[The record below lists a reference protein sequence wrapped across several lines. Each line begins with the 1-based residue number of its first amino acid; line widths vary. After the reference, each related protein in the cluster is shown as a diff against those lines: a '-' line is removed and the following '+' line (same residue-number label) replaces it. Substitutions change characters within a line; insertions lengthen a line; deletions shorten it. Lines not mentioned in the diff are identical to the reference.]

1 MEKLKA
7 AFLGQKAIAAACLEI
22 LLEEG
27 FRDLVQTAV
36 LVSDPDFRDAFAG
49 RPGVPG
55 LFIPNAGRGT
65 EALLAAMKATGAD
78 LLISVQHPWILP
90 AVVIEAAP
98 RGAFNLHNARL
109 PDYRGHGSISHAIL
123 NGDRT
128 YATTIHWMAPEV
140 DRGPIVCEREVQVGP
155 RETAFSLYGKTLEAS
170 ARNFRDFLSLLLRP
184 QGPPRIPMREGGR
197 FYGKDSLAPLKL
209 IADPA
214 DPVEVDRKSRAFHFP
229 PHEPAYIVAG
239 GAKHYVTPANGGGEA

>member
-1 MEKLKA
+1 MRA

-22 LLEEG
+22 LLEQG
-27 FRDLVQTAV
+27 HRGLVDVAV
-36 LVSDPDFRDAFAG
+36 LVSGTDFRDAFAD
-49 RPGVPG
+49 RFEVPP
-55 LFIPNAGRGT
+55 LFIPNAERGT
-65 EALLAAMKATGAD
+65 DALLAAMKVAGVD

-90 AVVIEAAP
+90 SVVIEATP

-123 NGDRT
+123 HGDQT

-140 DRGPIVCEREVQVGP
+140 DRGPIVCEQEVPVGP
-155 RETAFSLYGKTLEAS
+155 GETALSLYGKTLEAS
-170 ARNFRDFLSLLLRP
+170 ARNFRDFLRLLSMP

-209 IADPA
+209 IANPA

-239 GAKHYVTPANGGGEA
+239 GAKHYVTPASGGGEA